1 MIGILK
7 KRFKEI
13 SHRGKVGIK
22 ARWFEPLNYKEMEKL
37 GIDAKNE
44 DTGPL

>member
-13 SHRGKVGIK
+13 TNRKLNKIK
-22 ARWFEPLNYKEMEKL
+22 ARWFEPLNKQELEEL
-37 GIDAKNE
+37 GIKAVKDE
-44 DTGPL
+44 